1 MNVTVMLSTTL
12 RNYVPGYTPSAGI
25 SLNLDGPLT
34 VRELA
39 EKLGL
44 PLTEIKIVML
54 NGRHATLDHNI
65 SDNDRVGYF
74 PAVGGG

>member
-12 RNYVPGYTPSAGI
+12 RNYVPEYTPSAGI

-44 PLTEIKIVML
+44 PLPEIKIVML

-65 SDNDRVGYF
+65 SDNDRIGYF

>member
-1 MNVTVMLSTTL
+1 MNVTLMLSTTL
-12 RNYVPGYTPSAGI
+12 RNYVPGYTPSTGVL
-25 SLNLDGPLT
+25 LNLDGPLT

-44 PLTEIKIVML
+44 PLAEIKIVML
-54 NGRHATLDHNI
+54 NGRHASFDTRIN
-65 SDNDRVGYF
+65 DNDRIGYF